1 MRTPYSVCGH
11 WAGEYDEAG
20 VEAWAANLR
29 SQLETPQVT
38 LGLVFMTPQFF
49 PHAAQVLETLR
60 LHARVPLLV
69 GCSSESLVCGRREIE
84 EKPGLVLGLYYLP
97 GAKLT
102 AKHFT
107 QTQVDSC
114 TDRSYWH
121 EEMGVT
127 REQTNGWLVFAD
139 PFNLDAENWLKQ
151 WNAAYAPVPVIGGLA
166 SGVYQERNTQVY
178 LNGDVFEEGGV
189 AVSVSGDVEIA
200 GVISQ
205 GCTPIGETW
214 TITRT
219 DGNLIF
225 EIGNRPA
232 YSILTETFEK
242 LPDDEKSKLRGNL
255 FVGLVIN
262 EYLEEFHRGDFLIR
276 NLVGGDPGKGVLVV
290 AAYPR
295 AGQTIQFQRRDAAA
309 ATEDMTALLERVK
322 TNLKGRTIYGG
333 SLHCCNGR
341 GTGLFGEPNHDAMLI
356 QRELGSIALTGFF
369 CNGEIGP
376 IGDKNFLH
384 GYTASLALF
393 VSREPKGAQS

>member
-1 MRTPYSVCGH
+1 MRTPYAVCGH

-20 VEAWAANLR
+20 LETWAANLR
-29 SQLETPQVT
+29 NQLETPQVS
-38 LGLVFMTPQFF
+38 LGMVFMTPHFF
-49 PHAAQVLETLR
+49 PYAAQVLETLR
-60 LHARVPLLV
+60 LHARIPLLV
-69 GCSSESLVCGRREIE
+69 GCSSESLVCGRHEIE

-102 AKHFT
+102 AKRFT
-107 QTQVDSC
+107 QEQVDSC
-114 TDRSYWH
+114 ADRSYWQ
-121 EEMGVT
+121 EEMGVM
-127 REQTNGWLVFAD
+127 REDTNGWLVFAD

-151 WNAAYAPVPVIGGLA
+151 WNAAYAPLPIVGGLA
-166 SGVYQERNTQVY
+166 SGIYQERNTQIY

-189 AVSVSGDVEIA
+189 ALSVAGDVEITS
-200 GVISQ
+200 VISQ

-232 YSILTETFEK
+232 YAILTETFEK
-242 LPDDEKSKLRGNL
+242 LPDNEKVRLRGNL
-255 FVGLVIN
+255 FVGLVVN

-276 NLVGGDPGKGVLVV
+276 NLVGGDPNKGVLVV
-290 AAYPR
+290 GAYPR

-309 ATEDMTALLERVK
+309 ATEDMHALLERAK
-322 TNLKGRTIYGG
+322 KNLQGRTIFGG

-341 GTGLFGEPNHDAMLI
+341 GTGLFGEPNHDADMI
-356 QRELGSIALTGFF
+356 QRELGTTALTGFF

-393 VSREPKGAQS
+393 VSRAQKGTQS

>member
-1 MRTPYSVCGH
+1 MRTPYAVCGH
-11 WAGEYDEAG
+11 WAGEYDEDRL
-20 VEAWAANLR
+20 EAWAANLR
-29 SQLETPQVT
+29 NQLETPEVT
-38 LGLVFMTPQFF
+38 LGLVFMTPHFF
-49 PHAAQVLETLR
+49 AEAAQVLETLR
-60 LHARVPLLV
+60 LHARIPLLV
-69 GCSSESLVCGRREIE
+69 GCSSESLVCGRHEIE
-84 EKPGLVLGLYYLP
+84 EKPGLVLGLYYMP

-102 AKHFT
+102 AKHFD
-107 QTQVDSC
+107 QTQVDQC
-114 TDRSYWH
+114 TSPEFWH
-121 EEMGVT
+121 EATGIT
-127 REQTNGWLVFAD
+127 PDATNGWLVFAD
-139 PFNLDAENWLKQ
+139 PFNLDSEAWLKQ
-151 WNAAYAPVPVIGGLA
+151 WNEAYAPTPIMGGLA
-166 SGVYQERNTQVY
+166 SGVYQERSTQIY
-178 LNGDVFEEGGV
+178 LNGEVFDEGGV
-189 AVSVSGDVEIA
+189 AVCVGGEAEIA
-200 GVISQ
+200 SVISQ

-225 EIGNRPA
+225 EIGNKPA
-232 YSILTETFEK
+232 YAILTETFEK
-242 LPDDEKSKLRGNL
+242 LPDNEKMRLRGNL

-322 TNLKGRTIYGG
+322 SNLRGRTIYGG

-341 GTGLFGEPNHDAMLI
+341 GTGLFGEPDHDAALI

-369 CNGEIGP
+369 CNGELGP
-376 IGDKNFLH
+376 VGDKNFLH

-393 VSREPKGAQS
+393 VSREPKTK